1 MAYEML
7 IPLWYAF
14 HQTQQASLGLL
25 KKVYEQRAA
34 AGNAESESTSTDSS
48 NEGEKKN

>member
-1 MAYEML
+1 MPAL
-7 IPLWYAF
+7 D
-14 HQTQQASLGLL
+14 QTQQASLGLF